1 MATDN
6 SIDYLTFAKNIAS
19 LLPSVYSL
27 LGALFML
34 VAFGMTF
41 SAIVDFAQAS
51 EKNKKYLGTHQAS
64 ALSGIVKLI
73 IAGVLANFAY
83 NGQAATVLSSIFFTV
98 NDFQLVS
105 IDSYVARPN
114 ENLAQKYSQIII
126 FGVTQAIGL
135 IAIFKGLRIWAKA
148 SDRSSRESA
157 WHGLNYVIFGTLAIQ
172 IQQVLAVITNTIGF
186 NFFSMIGLV

>member
-1 MATDN
+1 MATEN
-6 SIDYLTFAKNIAS
+6 SLDYITFTKNIAS
-19 LLPSVYSL
+19 LLPSIYSL

-34 VAFGMTF
+34 VAFGMAF
-41 SAIVDFAQAS
+41 SAIIDFAQAG

-64 ALSGIVKLI
+64 ALSGVIKLI

-83 NGQAATVLSSIFFTV
+83 NGQAATVFSSVFFWT
-98 NDFQLVS
+98 NEFELVS
-105 IDSYVARPN
+105 IDSYVSSPN

-148 SDRSSRESA
+148 SDRSGRESA
-157 WHGLNYVIFGTLAIQ
+157 WHGLNYVIFGTLAVQ
-172 IQQVLAVITNTIGF
+172 IQQVLAVISNTIGF
-186 NFFSMIGLV
+186 NFFSMIGLI

>member
-6 SIDYLTFAKNIAS
+6 PIDYITFTKNIAS

-34 VAFGMTF
+34 VAFWMAF
-41 SAIVDFAQAS
+41 HAIVDFAQAG
-51 EKNKKYLGTHQAS
+51 EKNKKYLGTHQSS
-64 ALSGIVKLI
+64 ALSGVIKLI

-83 NGQAATVLSSIFFTV
+83 NGQAATVFSSVFFSV
-98 NDFQLVS
+98 NEFELVS
-105 IDSYVARPN
+105 IDSYVDQATM
-114 ENLAQKYSQIII
+114 NLAQKYSQIII

-157 WHGLNYVIFGTLAIQ
+157 WHGLNYVIFGTLAVQ